1 MDAISSLGSVFTGGS
16 GGVPTWMKLL
26 LGGLTASG
34 EVGNVMADRQ
44 RQAQLNK
51 VNAWENLTPA
61 QLSAKVAQATKPL
74 DAGLTQGVGNVVQ
87 ADLGERG
94 LSQAPGIQAATLS
107 QALAP
112 YYQQNQNV
120 ALQQVLQQM
129 MLPATAASMVAQ
141 PQNLSP
147 MLALL
152 LASMKGGQNPSNPGI
167 TTNNIDWSA
176 VPDINPTFPSNAD
189 ATAGNVVQAL
199 G

>member
-1 MDAISSLGSVFTGGS
+1 MDAISSLGSIFTGGS

-34 EVGNVMADRQ
+34 EVGNIMADRQ

-129 MLPATAASMVAQ
+129 MLPATAASMTAQ

-176 VPDINPTFPSNAD
+176 VPDINTTFPSNAD
-189 ATAGNVVQAL
+189 ATAGNVIQAL